1 MYIANCLKSTFRKA
15 NIVKPGI
22 YGLIREDIIIY
33 NKYTLC
39 QSREY
44 NMWSILIIPE
54 NIEYSVY

>member
-33 NKYTLC
+33 NKYSLC
-39 QSREY
+39 QNREY
-44 NMWSILIIPE
+44 NM
-54 NIEYSVY
+54 